1 MKPWLLLCAL
11 PALAGD
17 PSLFY
22 SKSFPGSTPPYM
34 EVRLAADGSVEYR
47 ETPDEAAL
55 RFKLKE
61 AELKP
66 VLELT
71 AKLDNFSRPLESGL
85 PVARMGEKTFR
96 YEKDG
101 EKKEVKFNYS
111 QDLDAQA
118 LLEWFERITESARY
132 YYDLERAVKF
142 DRLGVNHAI
151 LKLESA
157 WDRQRLV
164 AVDLFEPLLNRVIKN
179 DVYLNMARERAAKLA
194 EAFRAGPPKPKT
206 P

>member
-11 PALAGD
+11 PALAVD